1 MGAAASVSSL
11 RSLKGDMLS
20 EQFLKDNLGEKFDA
34 VDYSALKN
42 EKGEVPKELL
52 VSVHSSGVDSEVFS
66 LFKEFCGGRGV
77 MELGQ
82 FIHFCEDARLLKK
95 KFSRAHAEKLFHQA
109 RFRVDPTN
117 TSINYYL
124 LREEVIPEY
133 CRLRDLKEDDFMVS
147 LSQCPGPS
155 KSMSEMEH
163 MKDFR
168 SLGQSLYMASSAIAS
183 NSGKEIMASAK
194 VSDATAATTAVIAE
208 EPAEDMETRERNAQL
223 KAEQEAA
230 ALKLQKIA
238 RGKEARK
245 RLREMREVVICT

>member
-1 MGAAASVSSL
+1 MN
-11 RSLKGDMLS
+11 
-20 EQFLKDNLGEKFDA
+20 EQFLKDNLGEKFDP
-34 VDYSALKN
+34 VDFSALKN
-42 EKGEVPKELL
+42 EKGYIPKELL
-52 VSVHSSGVDSEVFS
+52 VSVHSNGVNAEVFS
-66 LFKEFCGGRGV
+66 LFKEFCEGRGE

-117 TSINYYL
+117 TTINYYL

-133 CRLRDLKEDDFMVS
+133 CRLRDLQEDDLMTM
-147 LSQCPGPS
+147 LSQCTGPS

-168 SLGQSLYMASSAIAS
+168 TLGQSLYMASSAVAS
-183 NSGKEIMASAK
+183 NSGKEIMSSAK
-194 VSDATAATTAVIAE
+194 DSDATIATTAVIAE
-208 EPAEDMETRERNAQL
+208 EPKVDLKALERNAQS

-245 RLREMREVVICT
+245 RLREMREVICCDPNMLTRPIYFL